1 MRVHRKLNHT
11 SSPNRSKPLNNSFQG
26 KGDYLDTSV
35 TPGLLCPLC
44 RVEDRNDSM
53 LQKMRRYIKAFSK
66 EDEKE
71 TEGFEKTDTIKG
83 SRSGSLNLRPKN
95 KGGFNRRTL
104 TGWQMIRHSALG
116 LEMEQE
122 EPEEDQ
128 DIKHV

>member
-1 MRVHRKLNHT
+1 MWDASFKHDQTAQMWNKRTVF
-11 SSPNRSKPLNNSFQG
+11 SFQW
-26 KGDYLDTSV
+26 D
-35 TPGLLCPLC
+35 LCGACDPLC

-71 TEGFEKTDTIKG
+71 MDGLDKTDTLKG
-83 SRSGSLNLRPKN
+83 PSSGTLNLRPKN
-95 KGGFNRRTL
+95 TGGFNRRTL

-116 LEMEQE
+116 LEME
-122 EPEEDQ
+122 PEDPEDDQ